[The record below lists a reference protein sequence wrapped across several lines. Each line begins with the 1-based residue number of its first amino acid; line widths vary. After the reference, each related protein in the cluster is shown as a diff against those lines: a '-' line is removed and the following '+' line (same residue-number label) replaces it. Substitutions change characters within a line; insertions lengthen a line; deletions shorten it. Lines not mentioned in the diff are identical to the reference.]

1 MLLGKRR
8 SMDGE
13 HVVRHFAK
21 DDIFVRFV
29 HRDKSGA
36 QVFAV
41 RRGSAPGPA
50 AGRRQQDR
58 TPTAPGFTR
67 LPPRGYAGAAV
78 PACQAPPA
86 ELIAV
91 E

>member
-29 HRDKSGA
+29 HHDKSGG
-36 QVFAV
+36 QEFAV
-41 RRGSAPGPA
+41 RRGV
-50 AGRRQQDR
+50 
-58 TPTAPGFTR
+58 
-67 LPPRGYAGAAV
+67 GAA
-78 PACQAPPA
+78 P
-86 ELIAV
+86 EF
-91 E
+91 